1 VATILFVDTVGMSCW
16 RISILQQSKVILSI
30 NAGFVKTTIK
40 LDAHRNAT
48 FFNAKGRI
56 SLCLEMLSWLNPF
69 PNDTSLEIPYRPVP
83 EQNLAE

>member
-1 VATILFVDTVGMSCW
+1 MAHDSV
-16 RISILQQSKVILSI
+16 
-30 NAGFVKTTIK
+30 IK
-40 LDAHRNAT
+40 LDAHRNTT

-56 SLCLEMLSWLNPF
+56 SLCLAVLSWLNPF